1 MATPPSR
8 PPSGG
13 YNLGLPSGR
22 TAPLILHIEDE
33 SANRLLVRKLLTA
46 EGMVVVDAETGLD
59 GVRRALEIKPDLV
72 LIDLNIPDLDGYEV
86 ALRLR
91 SDPTLA
97 GTPLIAITAEGDRDT
112 SLAVGCDGFIQKPI
126 QARRFAED
134 VRAYLAGRRE
144 RPVQQGDGRLRAQS
158 EKIVRHLEEKV
169 AELVAA
175 NDRLRTMDKL
185 RKEFYR
191 NISHELATPLTPIVG
206 YISMLLNDEL
216 GPLNK
221 QQAKAL
227 RATDDCTKRL
237 RGLIDNLLD
246 VTGLETGKIRFF
258 HKEYDFL
265 DTVRRA
271 IAALADKMAD
281 AGVELVEELPR
292 GPLPAFGDADRLG
305 RAVQQLLDNGCKFT
319 AGAQTSGT
327 ARGHVG
333 VRVRALQSGH
343 YELYV
348 ADSGPGIPPDQI
360 EKIFEPFF
368 QVDGSPTRL
377 FGGVGL
383 GLALVRRVA
392 QALGGDVRAMAQAPE
407 PIGGLSFCGAGF
419 YVLIAMRAPREIAQ
433 V

>member
-1 MATPPSR
+1 M
-8 PPSGG
+8 
-13 YNLGLPSGR
+13 
-22 TAPLILHIEDE
+22 
-33 SANRLLVRKLLTA
+33 
-46 EGMVVVDAETGLD
+46 
-59 GVRRALEIKPDLV
+59 
-72 LIDLNIPDLDGYEV
+72 
-86 ALRLR
+86 
-91 SDPTLA
+91 
-97 GTPLIAITAEGDRDT
+97 
-112 SLAVGCDGFIQKPI
+112 
-126 QARRFAED
+126 
-134 VRAYLAGRRE
+134 
-144 RPVQQGDGRLRAQS
+144 QQGDGRLRAQS

-175 NDRLRTMDKL
+175 NERLRTMDKL

-206 YISMLLNDEL
+206 YLSMLLNDEL
-216 GPLNK
+216 GPLTK
-221 QQAKAL
+221 QHAKPQ
-227 RATDDCTKRL
+227 RATDDCTQRL

-271 IAALADKMAD
+271 IAGLADKMAD

-292 GPLPAFGDADRLG
+292 GPLPAYGDADRLG

-319 AGAQTSGT
+319 AGTQTSAT
-327 ARGHVG
+327 AKGYVG

-348 ADSGPGIPPDQI
+348 ADSGPGIPPEQL

-368 QVDGSPTRL
+368 QVDGTPTRQ

-407 PIGGLSFCGAGF
+407 PIGGQSFRGAGF

-433 V
+433 L

>member
-1 MATPPSR
+1 MTPSGNSPSR

-13 YNLGLPSGR
+13 YNLGLPPGR
-22 TAPLILHIEDE
+22 MPTILHIEDDP
-33 SANRLLVRKLLTA
+33 ANRLLVRKLLTSD
-46 EGMVVVDAETGLD
+46 GMTVVDAENGLE

-72 LIDLNIPDLDGYEV
+72 LIDLNIPDLDGFEV

-97 GTPLIAITAEGDRDT
+97 GTPLVAITAEGDRDT

-134 VRAYLAGRRE
+134 VRGYLAGKRE
-144 RPVQQGDGRLRAQS
+144 RPAQSTDGRLRAQS

-175 NDRLRTMDKL
+175 NERLRAMDKL

-191 NISHELATPLTPIVG
+191 NVSHELATPLTPIVG
-206 YISMLLNDEL
+206 YLSMLLNDEL
-216 GPLNK
+216 GPLTK
-221 QQAKAL
+221 QQSKAL
-227 RATDDCTKRL
+227 KSVDDCTKRL
-237 RGLIDNLLD
+237 RGLIENLLD

-271 IAALADKMAD
+271 IAAMADKMAD
-281 AGVELVEELPR
+281 AGIEIVEELPR
-292 GPLPAFGDADRLG
+292 GPLPAYGDADRLG
-305 RAVQQLLDNGCKFT
+305 RAVQQLLDNACKFT
-319 AGAQTSGT
+319 SGH
-327 ARGHVG
+327 RGELVG
-333 VRVRALQSGH
+333 IRVRALQSGH

-348 ADSGPGIPPDQI
+348 ADSGPGIPSDQI
-360 EKIFEPFF
+360 DKIFEAFF
-368 QVDGSPTRL
+368 QVDGSPTRQ

-392 QALGGDVRAMAQAPE
+392 QALGGDVKPMPRATE
-407 PIGGLSFCGAGF
+407 PIGGVRFQGAAF
-419 YVLIAMRAPREIAQ
+419 YVLIAMRAPQEIANQ
-433 V
+433 

>member
-1 MATPPSR
+1 MANTPSR

-13 YNLGLPSGR
+13 YNLGIQPGR
-22 TAPLILHIEDE
+22 QATILHIEDE
-33 SANRLLVRKLLTA
+33 PANRLLVRKLLTA
-46 EGMVVVDAETGLD
+46 DGMQVVDAETGLE
-59 GVRRALEIKPDLV
+59 GIRRALEIRPDLV
-72 LIDLNIPDLDGYEV
+72 LIDLNIPDLDGFEV

-91 SDPTLA
+91 SDPALA
-97 GTPLIAITAEGDRDT
+97 GTPLVAITAEGDRDT

-144 RPVQQGDGRLRAQS
+144 RPSQPADTRLRAQS

-175 NDRLRTMDKL
+175 NERLRTMDKL

-191 NISHELATPLTPIVG
+191 NVSHELATPLTPIVG
-206 YISMLLNDEL
+206 YLSMMLNDEL

-227 RATDDCTKRL
+227 RAVDDCTKRL
-237 RGLIDNLLD
+237 RGQIDNLLD

-271 IAALADKMAD
+271 IAATADKMAD
-281 AGVELVEELPR
+281 AGIDVVEELPR
-292 GPLPAFGDADRLG
+292 GPLPAYGDADRLG
-305 RAVQQLLDNGCKFT
+305 RAVQQLLDNACKF
-319 AGAQTSGT
+319 AP
-327 ARGHVG
+327 RGGQVG

-343 YELYV
+343 YELYI
-348 ADSGPGIPPDQI
+348 ADSGPGIPDNEI
-360 EKIFEPFF
+360 EKIFEAFF
-368 QVDGSPTRL
+368 QVDGSPTRQ

-392 QALGGDVRAMAQAPE
+392 QALGGDVRALPHATE
-407 PIGGLSFCGAGF
+407 PIAGQSLRGAGF
-419 YVLIAMRAPREIAQ
+419 YVLIAVRAPQEIAR

>member
-1 MATPPSR
+1 MTPSGNSPSR

-13 YNLGLPSGR
+13 YNLGVPGR
-22 TAPLILHIEDE
+22 APTILHIEDDP
-33 SANRLLVRKLLTA
+33 ANRLLVRKLLTSD
-46 EGMVVVDAETGLD
+46 GMTVVDAENGLE

-72 LIDLNIPDLDGYEV
+72 LIDLNIPDLDGFEV

-97 GTPLIAITAEGDRDT
+97 GTPLVAITAEGDRDT

-134 VRAYLAGRRE
+134 VRGYLAGKRE
-144 RPVQQGDGRLRAQS
+144 RPAQSGDGRLRAQS

-175 NDRLRTMDKL
+175 NERLRAMDKL

-191 NISHELATPLTPIVG
+191 NVSHELATPLTPIVG
-206 YISMLLNDEL
+206 YLSMLLNDEL

-221 QQAKAL
+221 QQSKAL
-227 RATDDCTKRL
+227 KAVDDCTKRL
-237 RGLIDNLLD
+237 RGLIENLLD

-271 IAALADKMAD
+271 IAAMADKMAD
-281 AGVELVEELPR
+281 AGIEIVEELPR
-292 GPLPAFGDADRLG
+292 GPLPAYGDADRLG
-305 RAVQQLLDNGCKFT
+305 RAVQQLLDNACKFT
-319 AGAQTSGT
+319 AGN
-327 ARGHVG
+327 RGVQVG

-360 EKIFEPFF
+360 DKIFEAFF
-368 QVDGSPTRL
+368 QVDGSPTRQ

-392 QALGGDVRAMAQAPE
+392 QALGGDVKPVPQAPE
-407 PIGGLSFCGAGF
+407 PIGGVRFRGAAF
-419 YVLIAMRAPREIAQ
+419 YVLIAMRAPQEIAQ
-433 V
+433 S

>member
-1 MATPPSR
+1 MANTPSR

-13 YNLGLPSGR
+13 YNLGIQPGR
-22 TAPLILHIEDE
+22 QATILHIEDE
-33 SANRLLVRKLLTA
+33 PANRLLVRKLLTA
-46 EGMVVVDAETGLD
+46 DGMQVVDAETGLE
-59 GVRRALEIKPDLV
+59 GIRRALEIRPDLV
-72 LIDLNIPDLDGYEV
+72 LIDLNIPDLDGFEV

-91 SDPTLA
+91 SDPALA
-97 GTPLIAITAEGDRDT
+97 GTPLVAITAEGDRDT

-144 RPVQQGDGRLRAQS
+144 RPSQPADNRLRAQS

-175 NDRLRTMDKL
+175 NERLRTMDKL

-191 NISHELATPLTPIVG
+191 NVSHELATPLTPIVG
-206 YISMLLNDEL
+206 YLSMMLNDEL

-227 RATDDCTKRL
+227 RAVDDCTKRL
-237 RGLIDNLLD
+237 RGQIDNLLD

-271 IAALADKMAD
+271 IAAIADKMAD
-281 AGVELVEELPR
+281 AGIDVVEELPR
-292 GPLPAFGDADRLG
+292 GPLPAYGDADRLG
-305 RAVQQLLDNGCKFT
+305 RAVQQLLDNACKF
-319 AGAQTSGT
+319 AP
-327 ARGHVG
+327 RGGQVG
-333 VRVRALQSGH
+333 VRVRVLPSGH
-343 YELYV
+343 YELYI
-348 ADSGPGIPPDQI
+348 ADSGPGIPDNEI
-360 EKIFEPFF
+360 EKIFEAFF
-368 QVDGSPTRL
+368 QVDGSPTRQ

-392 QALGGDVRAMAQAPE
+392 QALGGDVRALPHATE
-407 PIGGLSFCGAGF
+407 PIAGQSLRGAGF
-419 YVLIAMRAPREIAQ
+419 YVLIAVRAPQEIAR

>member
-1 MATPPSR
+1 MTNSPSR

-13 YNLGLPSGR
+13 YGLGAVGR
-22 TAPLILHIEDE
+22 SPTILHIEDDP
-33 SANRLLVRKLLTA
+33 ANRLLVRKLLTSD
-46 EGMVVVDAETGLD
+46 GMNVIDAENGLE

-72 LIDLNIPDLDGYEV
+72 LIDLNIPDLDGFEV

-91 SDPTLA
+91 SDPSLA
-97 GTPLIAITAEGDRDT
+97 GTPLVAITAEGDRDT

-134 VRAYLAGRRE
+134 VRGYLAGKRE
-144 RPVQQGDGRLRAQS
+144 RPAQSTDGRLRAQS

-175 NDRLRTMDKL
+175 NERLRSMDKL

-206 YISMLLNDEL
+206 YLSMLLNDEL
-216 GPLNK
+216 GPLTK

-271 IAALADKMAD
+271 IAAMADKMAD
-281 AGVELVEELPR
+281 AGIELVEELPR

-305 RAVQQLLDNGCKFT
+305 RAVQQLLDNACKFT
-319 AGAQTSGT
+319 AGSAAGR
-327 ARGHVG
+327 AGMRGQIG
-333 VRVRALQSGH
+333 VRVRALPSGH
-343 YELYV
+343 FELYV
-348 ADSGPGIPPDQI
+348 ADSGPGIPSDTI
-360 EKIFEPFF
+360 DRIFEPFF
-368 QVDGSPTRL
+368 QVDGSPTRQ

-392 QALGGDVRAMAQAPE
+392 QAMGGDVRAMSQAQE
-407 PIGGLSFCGAGF
+407 PIGGVPLRGAGF
-419 YVLIAMRAPREIAQ
+419 YVLIAMRAPQEIANG
-433 V
+433 

>member
-1 MATPPSR
+1 MANTPSR

-13 YNLGLPSGR
+13 YNLGIQSGR
-22 TAPLILHIEDE
+22 QPATILHIEDE
-33 SANRLLVRKLLTA
+33 PANRLLVRKLLTA
-46 EGMVVVDAETGLD
+46 DGMQVVDAETGLE
-59 GVRRALEIKPDLV
+59 GIRRALEIHPDLV
-72 LIDLNIPDLDGYEV
+72 LIDLNIPDLDGFEV

-91 SDPTLA
+91 SDPALA

-144 RPVQQGDGRLRAQS
+144 RPSQPADNRLRAQS

-175 NDRLRTMDKL
+175 NERLRTMDKL

-191 NISHELATPLTPIVG
+191 NVSHELATPLTPIVG
-206 YISMLLNDEL
+206 YLSMMLNDEL

-227 RATDDCTKRL
+227 RAVDDCTKRL
-237 RGLIDNLLD
+237 RGQIDNLLD

-271 IAALADKMAD
+271 IAATADKMAD
-281 AGVELVEELPR
+281 AGIDMVEELPR
-292 GPLPAFGDADRLG
+292 GPLPAYGDADRLG
-305 RAVQQLLDNGCKFT
+305 RAVQQLLDNACKF
-319 AGAQTSGT
+319 AP
-327 ARGHVG
+327 RGGQVG
-333 VRVRALQSGH
+333 IRVRSLQSGH
-343 YELYV
+343 YELYI
-348 ADSGPGIPPDQI
+348 ADSGPGIPDNEI
-360 EKIFEPFF
+360 EKIFEAFF
-368 QVDGSPTRL
+368 QVDGSPTRQ

-392 QALGGDVRAMAQAPE
+392 QAMGGDVRAMAHAKE
-407 PIGGLSFCGAGF
+407 PIAGQSLRGAGF
-419 YVLIAMRAPREIAQ
+419 YVLIAVRAPQEIAR

>member
-1 MATPPSR
+1 MANTPSR

-13 YNLGLPSGR
+13 YNLGIQPGR
-22 TAPLILHIEDE
+22 QATILHIEDE
-33 SANRLLVRKLLTA
+33 PANRLLVRKLLTA
-46 EGMVVVDAETGLD
+46 DGMLVVDAETGLE
-59 GVRRALEIKPDLV
+59 GIRRALEIRPDLV
-72 LIDLNIPDLDGYEV
+72 LIDLNIPDLDGFEV

-91 SDPTLA
+91 SDPALA
-97 GTPLIAITAEGDRDT
+97 GTPLVAITAEGDRDT

-144 RPVQQGDGRLRAQS
+144 RPSQPADTRLRAQS

-175 NDRLRTMDKL
+175 NERLRTMDKL

-191 NISHELATPLTPIVG
+191 NVSHELATPLTPIVG
-206 YISMLLNDEL
+206 YLSMILNDEL

-227 RATDDCTKRL
+227 RAVDDCTKRL
-237 RGLIDNLLD
+237 RGQIDNLLD

-271 IAALADKMAD
+271 IAAIADKMAD
-281 AGVELVEELPR
+281 AGIDVIEELPR
-292 GPLPAFGDADRLG
+292 GPLPAYGDADRLG
-305 RAVQQLLDNGCKFT
+305 RAVQQLLDNACKF
-319 AGAQTSGT
+319 AP
-327 ARGHVG
+327 RGGQVG
-333 VRVRALQSGH
+333 VRVRVLKSGH
-343 YELYV
+343 YELYI
-348 ADSGPGIPPDQI
+348 ADSGPGIPDHEI
-360 EKIFEPFF
+360 EKIFEAFF
-368 QVDGSPTRL
+368 QVDGSPTRQ

-392 QALGGDVRAMAQAPE
+392 QALGGDVRAMPHATE
-407 PIGGLSFCGAGF
+407 PIAGQSLRGAGF
-419 YVLIAMRAPREIAQ
+419 YVLIAVRAPQEIAR

>member
-1 MATPPSR
+1 MANSPSR

-13 YNLGLPSGR
+13 YNLGIQPGR
-22 TAPLILHIEDE
+22 QATILHIEDE
-33 SANRLLVRKLLTA
+33 PANRLLVRKLLTA
-46 EGMVVVDAETGLD
+46 DGMQVVDAETGLE
-59 GVRRALEIKPDLV
+59 GIRRALEIHPDLV
-72 LIDLNIPDLDGYEV
+72 LIDLNIPDLDGFEV

-91 SDPTLA
+91 SDPALA
-97 GTPLIAITAEGDRDT
+97 GTPLVAITAEGDRDT

-144 RPVQQGDGRLRAQS
+144 RPSQPADNRLRAQS

-175 NDRLRTMDKL
+175 NERLRTMDKL

-191 NISHELATPLTPIVG
+191 NVSHELATPLTPIVG
-206 YISMLLNDEL
+206 YLSMMLNDEL

-221 QQAKAL
+221 QQSKAL
-227 RATDDCTKRL
+227 RAVDECTKRL
-237 RGLIDNLLD
+237 RGQIDNLLD

-271 IAALADKMAD
+271 IAATADKMAD
-281 AGVELVEELPR
+281 AGIDVVEELPR
-292 GPLPAFGDADRLG
+292 GPLPAYGDADRLG
-305 RAVQQLLDNGCKFT
+305 RAVQQLLDNACKF
-319 AGAQTSGT
+319 AP
-327 ARGHVG
+327 RGGQVG
-333 VRVRALQSGH
+333 VRVRVLQSGH
-343 YELYV
+343 YELYI
-348 ADSGPGIPPDQI
+348 ADSGPGIPDNEI
-360 EKIFEPFF
+360 EKIFEAFF
-368 QVDGSPTRL
+368 QVDGSPTRQ

-392 QALGGDVRAMAQAPE
+392 QALGGDVRALPHAKE
-407 PIGGLSFCGAGF
+407 PIAGQSLRGAGF
-419 YVLIAMRAPREIAQ
+419 YVLIAVRAPQEIAR